1 VSDALQLATPERV
14 AVDLPVAGLGT
25 RAMSYGLDV
34 GMLWSVLLVVYF
46 ALSFWV
52 PDPVGAVL
60 ELSSLVRTLSAAAV
74 FAALWIYWT
83 AMETLWNGQTPG
95 KRLLRIRVVKAD
107 GSNVTLFTSAVRN
120 LMRVIDFMPA
130 CYPVGLI
137 TMLVDK
143 QHRRLGDIVA
153 GTVLV
158 REEQVDL
165 SKYEQVKAELAVNEL
180 ELATSYLARFSNFE
194 AAAQLRVGRL
204 LAGKLGLTVT
214 ESASA
219 TELRDAIRAKV
230 EGTPR

>member
-1 VSDALQLATPERV
+1 MSDALQLATPERV

-25 RAMSYGLDV
+25 RAMAYGLDV
-34 GMLWSVLLVVYF
+34 GMLWSALLVVYF

-165 SKYEQVKAELAVNEL
+165 SKYEQVKADLAVNEL

-194 AAAQLRVGRL
+194 TAAQLRVGRL
-204 LAGKLGLTVT
+204 LAGKLGLTVP

>member
-1 VSDALQLATPERV
+1 MSDALQLATPERV

-25 RAMSYGLDV
+25 RAMAYGLDV

-83 AMETLWNGQTPG
+83 ALETLWNGQTPG

-137 TMLVDK
+137 TMLIDK

-158 REEQVDL
+158 REEQIDL
-165 SKYEQVKAELAVNEL
+165 SKYEQVKADLAVNEL
-180 ELATSYLARFSNFE
+180 ELATSYLARFPNFE
-194 AAAQLRVGRL
+194 PAAQVRVGRL
-204 LAGKLGLTVT
+204 LASKLGLSVN

-219 TELRDAIRAKV
+219 TELRDAIRAHV
-230 EGTPR
+230 EGAAR